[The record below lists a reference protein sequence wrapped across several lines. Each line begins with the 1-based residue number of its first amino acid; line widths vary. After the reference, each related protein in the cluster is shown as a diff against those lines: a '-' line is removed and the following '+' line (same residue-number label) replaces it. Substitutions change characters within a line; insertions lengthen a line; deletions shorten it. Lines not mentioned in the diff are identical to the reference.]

1 MGCQSLKLIFM
12 YTAFFFEIIGFI
24 IIQLFDL
31 CAKYI
36 NNNNLGVAIYVENF
50 ACTDENFV
58 I

>member
-1 MGCQSLKLIFM
+1 MSVLKINI
-12 YTAFFFEIIGFI
+12 YVYSFFFEIIGFI